1 MSNFDLPW
9 NKFVGFSLFT
19 LEEDLI
25 FDKVINLKSGFSTV
39 FQIIDTSAKT
49 REELRKSQNITLINE
64 IFRVDY
70 NLFFNII
77 LCCMFKPDTEDKEA
91 AKIIEIIKASLIE
104 QLKDYGAIDKME
116 PRSQT
121 ALIRKLGNL
130 ISERAASQIRY
141 DYYPTKKPQQVEAEP
156 VAPEPATPEPV
167 APEPATP
174 ELVATTPTTSESA
187 PPKPI
192 ETDKSVQAIHPSESI
207 TRQTQATPSAAS
219 HSVQDQGKVEGL
231 LEFIGLES
239 GQELAAKT
247 DDTKVEMT
255 QQLLEENKRMAMERV
270 LSSVVK
276 GLSTKTGVCF
286 VFTGDKGQLEIVT
299 HGMTEK
305 HADFVLG
312 ILSKYP
318 EVVKQ
323 TLDSNFEEK
332 TLDAGDGVVILEE
345 TENGMLVSITKNRN
359 EIPAIAKRLKVV
371 KTMIGEFLKAS
382 F

>member
-9 NKFVGFSLFT
+9 GKFVGFSLFT

-77 LCCMFKPDTEDKEA
+77 LCCMFKPETDDKES
-91 AKIIEIIKASLIE
+91 AKIIEIIKASLVE

-130 ISERAASQIRY
+130 ISERAASQIKY
-141 DYYPTKKPQQVEAEP
+141 DYFPTKKHQQVESEP
-156 VAPEPATPEPV
+156 VAPEPV
-167 APEPATP
+167 A
-174 ELVATTPTTSESA
+174 SA
-187 PPKPI
+187 PIEAEPK
-192 ETDKSVQAIHPSESI
+192 EAEKAVQSIHPSESI
-207 TRQTQATPSAAS
+207 ARSAQVASTTPSSAPK
-219 HSVQDQGKVEGL
+219 DQAKVEGL

-239 GQELAAKT
+239 GQELAAKP
-247 DDTKVEMT
+247 DDKRVEMT
-255 QQLLEENKRMAMERV
+255 QQLLEETKRIAMERV

-323 TLDSNFEEK
+323 TLESNIEEK

-359 EIPAIAKRLKVV
+359 EIPAISKRLKVV

>member
-1 MSNFDLPW
+1 
-9 NKFVGFSLFT
+9 
-19 LEEDLI
+19 
-25 FDKVINLKSGFSTV
+25 
-39 FQIIDTSAKT
+39 
-49 REELRKSQNITLINE
+49 
-64 IFRVDY
+64 
-70 NLFFNII
+70 
-77 LCCMFKPDTEDKEA
+77 
-91 AKIIEIIKASLIE
+91 
-104 QLKDYGAIDKME
+104 
-116 PRSQT
+116 
-121 ALIRKLGNL
+121 
-130 ISERAASQIRY
+130 
-141 DYYPTKKPQQVEAEP
+141 
-156 VAPEPATPEPV
+156 
-167 APEPATP
+167 
-174 ELVATTPTTSESA
+174 
-187 PPKPI
+187 
-192 ETDKSVQAIHPSESI
+192 
-207 TRQTQATPSAAS
+207 
-219 HSVQDQGKVEGL
+219 
-231 LEFIGLES
+231 
-239 GQELAAKT
+239 
-247 DDTKVEMT
+247 MT